1 MIARRTIR
9 RPLLWFLLAGALL
22 AVTVFTFMRS
32 SGASPG
38 EGRVVVARVVIPA
51 GTLLNEETAA
61 TALALAAVPDALGL
75 RGLVASAAGAVG
87 RRTVAPLGPGEPVT
101 EAVLGGSPGVGP
113 APLATGERAVPVP
126 LRAAGGPVA
135 APAPGSR
142 VDVMASDGEGPAGR
156 TRVIVADA
164 EVLAITPGTSGDTG
178 DAGGGVVLRLSAN
191 DALAV
196 AHALDFAREVRIVAR
211 PAGEG

>member
-1 MIARRTIR
+1 MIARRAIR
-9 RPLLWFLLAGALL
+9 RPLLWFLLAGALVAGTL
-22 AVTVFTFMRS
+22 FMVMRS
-32 SGASPG
+32 AGESQGA
-38 EGRVVVARVVIPA
+38 GRVVVARVVIPA
-51 GTLLNEETAA
+51 GTLLDEETAA
-61 TALALAAVPDALGL
+61 AALALTSVPDTSGL
-75 RGLVASAAGAVG
+75 RGLVTSAAGAVG

-113 APLATGERAVPVP
+113 APLVAGERAVPVP

-142 VDVMASDGEGPAGR
+142 VDVMASDGEGPSGR

-164 EVLAITPGTSGDTG
+164 EVLAVTSGAPGDTG
-178 DAGGGVVLRLSAN
+178 DAGGEVVLRLSPN

-196 AHALDFAREVRIVAR
+196 AHALDFAREVRIIAR

>member
-1 MIARRTIR
+1 MIARRAIR
-9 RPLLWFLLAGALL
+9 RPLMWFLAAGALL
-22 AVTVFTFMRS
+22 AVTAFMVVRS
-32 SGASPG
+32 SGTSEG
-38 EGRVVVARVVIPA
+38 GGRVVVARVVIPA
-51 GTLLNEETAA
+51 GTLLDEDTAA
-61 TALALAAVPDALGL
+61 AALALAAVPDVLGL
-75 RGLVASAAGAVG
+75 RGLVRSAAGAVG

-113 APLATGERAVPVP
+113 APLAAGERAVPVP

-164 EVLAITPGTSGDTG
+164 EVLAVTPAASGDSG
-178 DAGGGVVLRLSAN
+178 DVGGGVVLRLSAD

-196 AHALDFAREVRIVAR
+196 ARALDFAREVRIIAR